1 MIFWCEQKIH
11 LFPPSISSPP
21 LTFPPSR
28 PAETMA
34 DAAGGND
41 ADDPSVTRREGVPG
55 SHLHSGDRDRARLR
69 DVVNAL
75 ATEKNLERFVR
86 EPNSNH
92 PFFSLEDV
100 DEVDNIKW
108 RHLYGKE
115 EGKIDLVLLTRELP
129 KYLLGL
135 LIGRELQEGEAAVF
149 PVKSGVEY
157 KADLM
162 HGFTLLNELIQ
173 CQAQVCKIRN
183 RWALSTVFL
192 ARPPTPF

>member
-149 PVKSGVEY
+149 PVKSGVKYDE
-157 KADLM
+157 DLM

>member
-1 MIFWCEQKIH
+1 
-11 LFPPSISSPP
+11 
-21 LTFPPSR
+21 
-28 PAETMA
+28 MA

-41 ADDPSVTRREGVPG
+41 ADDSSVTRREGVPG

-75 ATEKNLERFVR
+75 AGSKELARFVR

-149 PVKSGVEY
+149 PVKSGVKYDAE
-157 KADLM
+157 LM
-162 HGFTLLNELIQ
+162 HGITVLNELIQ

>member
-1 MIFWCEQKIH
+1 
-11 LFPPSISSPP
+11 
-21 LTFPPSR
+21 
-28 PAETMA
+28 MA

-149 PVKSGVEY
+149 PVKSGVKYDE
-157 KADLM
+157 DLM

-183 RWALSTVFL
+183 RWALSTLFL

>member
-183 RWALSTVFL
+183 RWALSTLFL

>member
-1 MIFWCEQKIH
+1 
-11 LFPPSISSPP
+11 
-21 LTFPPSR
+21 
-28 PAETMA
+28 MA

-55 SHLHSGDRDRARLR
+55 SHLHGRGRVRARLR
-69 DVVNAL
+69 DVVYAL
-75 ATEKNLERFVR
+75 ARNKNLERFVR

-92 PFFSLEDV
+92 PFFSLGEDV
-100 DEVDNIKW
+100 DEVDTNW
-108 RHLYGKE
+108 RLLYGKEEGKE

-149 PVKSGVEY
+149 PVKSGVKYDAE
-157 KADLM
+157 LM
-162 HGFTLLNELIQ
+162 HGITVLNELIQ

-183 RWALSTVFL
+183 RWAHSTVFL

>member
-1 MIFWCEQKIH
+1 MIFLVYI

-69 DVVNAL
+69 DVVKAL
-75 ATEKNLERFVR
+75 WGSKELARFVR

-149 PVKSGVEY
+149 PVKSGVKYDE
-157 KADLM
+157 DLM

>member
-1 MIFWCEQKIH
+1 
-11 LFPPSISSPP
+11 
-21 LTFPPSR
+21 
-28 PAETMA
+28 MA

-157 KADLM
+157 DADLM
-162 HGFTLLNELIQ
+162 HGFMLLNELIQ

-183 RWALSTVFL
+183 RWALSTLFL

>member
-1 MIFWCEQKIH
+1 MIFVYICS
-11 LFPPSISSPP
+11 PSISSPP
-21 LTFPPSR
+21 LAFPPSR

-41 ADDPSVTRREGVPG
+41 ADDPSVTRREGVPE
-55 SHLHSGDRDRARLR
+55 SHLHSEGRDRARLR

-75 ATEKNLERFVR
+75 KGGKELARFVR

-149 PVKSGVEY
+149 PVKSGVKYDAE
-157 KADLM
+157 LM
-162 HGFTLLNELIQ
+162 HGITVLNELIQ

>member
-1 MIFWCEQKIH
+1 
-11 LFPPSISSPP
+11 
-21 LTFPPSR
+21 
-28 PAETMA
+28 MA
-34 DAAGGND
+34 
-41 ADDPSVTRREGVPG
+41 
-55 SHLHSGDRDRARLR
+55 
-69 DVVNAL
+69 
-75 ATEKNLERFVR
+75 RFVR

-149 PVKSGVEY
+149 PVKSCVKY
-157 KADLM
+157 DADLM
-162 HGFTLLNELIQ
+162 HGITVLNELIQ

>member
-1 MIFWCEQKIH
+1 
-11 LFPPSISSPP
+11 
-21 LTFPPSR
+21 
-28 PAETMA
+28 MA

-75 ATEKNLERFVR
+75 YGSKELARFVR

-92 PFFSLEDV
+92 PFFSLVKVV
-100 DEVDNIKW
+100 DEVRRTSFW
-108 RHLYGKE
+108 RLLCDMEEGQE
-115 EGKIDLVLLTRELP
+115 EGKIDLVLLSRELP

-149 PVKSGVEY
+149 PVKSGVKYDE
-157 KADLM
+157 DLM
-162 HGFTLLNELIQ
+162 HGITVLNELIQ